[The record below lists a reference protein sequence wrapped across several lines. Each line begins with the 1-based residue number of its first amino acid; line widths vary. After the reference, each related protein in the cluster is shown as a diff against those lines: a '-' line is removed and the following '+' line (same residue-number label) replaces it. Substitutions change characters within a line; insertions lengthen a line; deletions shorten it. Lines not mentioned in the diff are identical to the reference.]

1 MTSRGALEDLARTV
15 EEHTS
20 RYGVPAHL
28 QVLDLCAEA
37 VTFARAGE
45 REAIGTRARAA
56 SHLLLELVC
65 PFLGRRALRRLSAA
79 CERAALQ
86 LP

>member
-1 MTSRGALEDLARTV
+1 MSSREVLEDLARTV
-15 EEHTS
+15 EEQTC

-37 VTFARAGE
+37 VAFGREGE
-45 REAIGTRARAA
+45 PETIGTRARAA

-65 PFLGRRALRRLSAA
+65 PFLSRRALSRLSAA

-86 LP
+86 LS